1 MRAFF
6 HGVLGDNDEAFRLLE
21 QQPVHAWGPW
31 VRNWPGLE
39 RLKQDPRFPA
49 LMNRFDLPD

>member
-1 MRAFF
+1 VRAFF